1 MNDLSRLQNRPTT
14 VYENLQRFC
23 KSDLKSKLYRCNILF
38 KDNKL
43 KQRNEDKMH
52 AFIDPKTIKYYINDR
67 MTNKIE
73 NYMKKTKV
81 FKKPNTNKKN
91 FYEINKQNLNKLDQ
105 KAR

>member
-1 MNDLSRLQNRPTT
+1 
-14 VYENLQRFC
+14 
-23 KSDLKSKLYRCNILF
+23 
-38 KDNKL
+38 
-43 KQRNEDKMH
+43 
-52 AFIDPKTIKYYINDR
+52 

-73 NYMKKTKV
+73 NCMKKTQV

>member
-1 MNDLSRLQNRPTT
+1 MQ
-14 VYENLQRFC
+14 
-23 KSDLKSKLYRCNILF
+23 
-38 KDNKL
+38 
-43 KQRNEDKMH
+43 